1 MTRLIYISCLI
12 VCSICVFSQ
21 DLPCG
26 GYEMLSDEMYY
37 RGSGSGVGADSITAR
52 RKAIMIARQRI
63 VNQVEVAVN
72 NTTELYIK
80 TYATDVD
87 AQTLSYMRSQT
98 QTAASK
104 LMVGSRVI
112 CEKTIRRKDNTFE
125 FSVAVE
131 VATADVENMLAE
143 DPHDQID
150 WIKYKEILHT
160 QIQIKQ

>member
-37 RGSGSGVGADSITAR
+37 RGSGSGVDADSITAR

-63 VNQVEVAVN
+63 VTQIEVVVN

-80 TYATDVD
+80 TYATDAD
-87 AQTLSYMRSQT
+87 AQTKSYMRSQT

-104 LMVGSRVI
+104 LMIGSRVI
-112 CEKTIRRKDNTFE
+112 CEKTVRRKDNTFE
-125 FSVAVE
+125 SSVAME
-131 VATADVENMLAE
+131 VATTDMENIIPE
-143 DPHDQID
+143 DTHDQID
-150 WIKYKEILHT
+150 WIRYKEILHT
-160 QIQIKQ
+160 QIQFKQ